1 MSFVSPVFLI
11 LFLPLF
17 LLLDRFSKE
26 QNRNALLLALSL
38 VFYAWCGV
46 RYLLLLL
53 LSAALA
59 YGLGIGIESVGGQ
72 KKKTALLVL
81 GLAFQLGLLIYYKYL
96 LDFLSAFFPRALFAA
111 QGRGLLRSAALPLG
125 ISFYTFSIL
134 SYLLDV
140 YLGACGAQR
149 DPVSLFLYVAF
160 FPKVVQGPTARY
172 ASFERQ
178 LQGRAVDLQRLN
190 RGMERFV
197 KGMFKKVM
205 IADQLQG
212 VVGYVFTDI
221 YAVGTVSAW
230 LGILT
235 YMLQLYYDF
244 SGYSDMAIGLGAMA
258 GFSLPENFDHPYMAS
273 SVAEYWRR
281 WHISLGEW
289 FRDYVYKPCFRAFQ
303 SNGWIR
309 KLKKPTAACDILALI
324 VTWTLTGIWHGSG
337 LNYLIYGLWFC
348 LFIVVERL
356 WGYRLKRLKKQGKIV
371 KREKPLW
378 QRAAAHAVTLFAVLI
393 GMIFFRES
401 SVPAALEHIKR
412 LFVFSAS
419 DGLMFLH
426 LFDNS
431 LVFTYLAALVF
442 VFPVYGRVKAR
453 LERLCASHET
463 LFQTAYNLFLIAAFV
478 VAFSYAS
485 TQEHIAFLYE
495 IF

>member
-1 MSFVSPVFLI
+1 M
-11 LFLPLF
+11 F
-17 LLLDRFSKE
+17 LLLYRFSKE
-26 QNRNALLLALSL
+26 QNKNALLLALSL
-38 VFYAWCGV
+38 VFYSWCGV

-59 YGLGIGIESVGGQ
+59 YGLGIGIESAGTQ

-81 GLAFQLGLLIYYKYL
+81 GLSFQLCLLIYYKYL
-96 LDFLSAFFPRALFAA
+96 LDFLSAFFPQALSAF
-111 QGRGLLRSAALPLG
+111 QGWGLFRSPALPLG

-140 YLGACGAQR
+140 YLGTCRAQR
-149 DPVSLFLYVAF
+149 NLLSLCLYVVC
-160 FPKVVQGPTARY
+160 FPKVIQGPIMRY

-178 LQGRAVDLQRLN
+178 LQDRSVDLPTLN

-212 VVGYVFTDI
+212 IVGYVFADI

-258 GFSLPENFDHPYMAS
+258 GFSLPENFDHPYMSS

-309 KLKKPTAACDILALI
+309 KLKKPTAACDILALT

-348 LFIVVERL
+348 LFIVLERL
-356 WGYRLKRLKKQGKIV
+356 QGYRLKRLKKQGKPV
-371 KREKPLW
+371 KKQKPLW
-378 QRAAAHAVTLFAVLI
+378 RRAAAHAVTMFAVLI
-393 GMIFFRES
+393 GMVFFRES
-401 SVPAALEHIKR
+401 SLPAALEHIKR
-412 LFVFSAS
+412 LFVFHST
-419 DGLMFLH
+419 DGIMFLH
-426 LFDNS
+426 HFDNS
-431 LVFTYLAALVF
+431 LVFTYLAAIVF
-442 VFPVYGRVKAR
+442 VFPVYGRIKAR

-463 LFQTAYNLFLIAAFV
+463 LFLTAYNLLLIAAFV
-478 VAFSYAS
+478 VAFCYTS
-485 TQEHIAFLYE
+485 TQEHISFLYE